1 MVVMNKA
8 FLTRLKKDPLVVLQS
23 MSVNDVAALIQKANH
38 EYYNKAPLFS
48 DELFDIIKEYLEKK
62 APDHPILRNIGAAVA
77 GDDARKEELPY
88 VMASLEKIKTDE
100 KVLAKWVASD
110 HTGPYVLSDKLDGI
124 SALLHWKG
132 CTLKMYTRGD
142 GKVGQNISH
151 LLTFIRGI
159 PGFRGHA
166 EHAVRGEL
174 IMSKADFEKVKD
186 RGANA
191 RNMVA
196 GLVNAKTPDLTLV
209 QMVQFVA
216 YEVVHPKM
224 KPSEQFAQLHASGY
238 KVADHMVIPK
248 DLTVDKLSDQLV
260 RRRQD
265 GEFEIDGIVVAN
277 DAIYKRTSGNPTY
290 AFAFKSIH
298 TMEQAEVLVTDV
310 EWNLSKD
317 GYLIPVVNF
326 GGVRLDGVVI
336 KRATGFNGK
345 YIKDNKI
352 GPGAKL
358 VIIRSGQVIPYVK
371 EVLKPSEPQMPEVP
385 YIWSKSGVDIMLAK
399 DQVGESTE
407 VMKKNLENLFS
418 KLDVAGMGPGTVK
431 KLFDAGLTTPRAIF
445 KATKADLLK
454 ADGIKDKSAEK
465 TRAALDEALAA
476 LDCLKLMDASNV
488 FGRGIG
494 LKKLEAIAKSCP
506 GILETRQVPSMEEL
520 LAVKGIEKTTAE
532 QFLSHLGAFFKF
544 ADDNDFKCASA
555 PGALSKKPIVVGS
568 PVPTVFADMK
578 IVFTGF
584 RDKVLEEF
592 ITNRGGT
599 ITTSVSKNTSI
610 IVCKDPNEDSGKM
623 KKARDLGLKI
633 MSVEAFKKKYEA

>member
-1 MVVMNKA
+1 
-8 FLTRLKKDPLVVLQS
+8 
-23 MSVNDVAALIQKANH
+23 
-38 EYYNKAPLFS
+38 
-48 DELFDIIKEYLEKK
+48 
-62 APDHPILRNIGAAVA
+62 
-77 GDDARKEELPY
+77 
-88 VMASLEKIKTDE
+88 
-100 KVLAKWVASD
+100 
-110 HTGPYVLSDKLDGI
+110 
-124 SALLHWKG
+124 
-132 CTLKMYTRGD
+132 
-142 GKVGQNISH
+142 
-151 LLTFIRGI
+151 
-159 PGFRGHA
+159 
-166 EHAVRGEL
+166 
-174 IMSKADFEKVKD
+174 
-186 RGANA
+186 
-191 RNMVA
+191 
-196 GLVNAKTPDLTLV
+196 
-209 QMVQFVA
+209 
-216 YEVVHPKM
+216 
-224 KPSEQFAQLHASGY
+224 
-238 KVADHMVIPK
+238 
-248 DLTVDKLSDQLV
+248 
-260 RRRQD
+260 
-265 GEFEIDGIVVAN
+265 
-277 DAIYKRTSGNPTY
+277 
-290 AFAFKSIH
+290 
-298 TMEQAEVLVTDV
+298 MEQAEVLVTDV

-317 GYLIPVVNF
+317 GYMIPVVNF

-358 VIIRSGQVIPYVK
+358 IIIRSGQVIPYVK

-385 YIWSKSGVDIMLAK
+385 YVWSKSGVDIMLAK

-454 ADGIKDKSAEK
+454 ADGIKEKSAEK
-465 TRAALDEALAA
+465 IRAALDGALAT

-494 LKKLEAIAKSCP
+494 MKKLEAIVKTCP
-506 GILETRQVPSMEEL
+506 GILDTRQVPSIEEL

-555 PGALSKKPIVVGS
+555 PKIKKQVVGS
-568 PVPTVFADMK
+568 PVPNVFADMK
-578 IVFTGF
+578 IVFSGI

-599 ITTSVSKNTSI
+599 ISTSVSKNTSI
-610 IVCKDPNEDSGKM
+610 IVCKDPDEDSGKI
-623 KKARDLGLKI
+623 KKARDLGVKI

>member
-1 MVVMNKA
+1 MVAINKA
-8 FLTRLKKDPLVVLQS
+8 FLTRLKKDPLAVLQS
-23 MSVNDVAALIQKANH
+23 MSVDDVALLIQKANH

-48 DELFDIIKEYLEKK
+48 DELFDIVKEYLEEK
-62 APDHPILRNIGAAVA
+62 APTHPILRNIGAAVA
-77 GDDARKEELPY
+77 SDDARKEELPY

-151 LLTFIRGI
+151 LLTLIRGI
-159 PGFRGHA
+159 PQFRGHV
-166 EHAVRGEL
+166 EYAVRGEL

-186 RGANA
+186 KGANA

-209 QMVQFVA
+209 QLVQFVA
-216 YEVVHPKM
+216 YEVVHPKL
-224 KPSEQFAQLHASGY
+224 KPSEQFAQLHASGF
-238 KVADHMVIPK
+238 KVADHTLIPK
-248 DLTVDKLSDQLV
+248 DLSVDKLSDQLV
-260 RRRQD
+260 KRRRD

-385 YIWSKSGVDIMLAK
+385 YVWSKSGVDIMLAK
-399 DQVGESTE
+399 DQAGESTE

-465 TRAALDEALAA
+465 IRTALDEALAA

-494 LKKLEAIAKSCP
+494 LKKLEAIVKTCP
-506 GILETRQVPSMEEL
+506 GILETREMPSMEEL
-520 LAVKGIEKTTAE
+520 LAIKGIEKTTAE
-532 QFLSHLGAFFKF
+532 QFLTHLGSFFKF

-555 PGALSKKPIVVGS
+555 VATKINKPVIGS
-568 PVPTVFADMK
+568 PVPNVFAGMK
-578 IVFTGF
+578 IIFTGF
-584 RDKVLEEF
+584 RDKALEEF
-592 ITNRGGT
+592 IVNRGGS

-610 IVCKDPNEDSGKM
+610 VVCKDLDEDSGKM
-623 KKARDLGLKI
+623 NKARDLGLKI
-633 MSVEAFKKKYEA
+633 MSVEEFKKTYKV